1 MSTARL
7 AADRQ
12 QASDWLRRGQAFE
25 AQGSPDTLAQALVCY
40 EQVIALLESIPA
52 HGAAREL
59 GIAHMNRGNVLQKQ
73 NRGDEAVRAYD
84 AAIGCLQP
92 LATAGDQPAINS
104 VGAAWMNRGHALQLT
119 GSPAALAEALR
130 SHDEAIALLSKL
142 PLAEHAAYRANLAG
156 AWLNRAQVLL
166 ADARPDFPEARAALA
181 TALGV
186 AQPAERVD
194 PLAAEISL
202 KLRHALCAALT
213 RQLAAGPAGLQAQ
226 LIAETGDTIDEA
238 MELIRHWEQGRT
250 RSFRPLAGVLYRFG
264 AQFYLAH
271 QPQFLAEFLLESLDP
286 ARAPGAMPTAA
297 ELHAVAAEAIA
308 RALSD
313 NYNRRLA
320 DPSGAAAERL
330 QEVAQTL
337 TAAESRR
344 AELQRG
350 HPPLSNSLPS

>member
-7 AADRQ
+7 TASRQ
-12 QASDWLRRGQAFE
+12 QAADWLRRGQAFE
-25 AQGSPDTLAQALVCY
+25 TQGSPDTLTQALVCY
-40 EQVIALLESIPA
+40 EQVVALLQTIPA
-52 HGAAREL
+52 TDAVREL
-59 GIAHMNRGNVLQKQ
+59 GIAHMNRGNALQKQ
-73 NRGDEAVRAYD
+73 GRRDEAVRAYD
-84 AAIGCLQP
+84 AAIDCLQP
-92 LATAGDQPAINS
+92 LATAGDQSALNS
-104 VGAAWMNRGHALQLT
+104 MGAAWMNRGHALQLA

-142 PLAEHAAYRANLAG
+142 PLAEHPAYRANLAG

-166 ADARPDFPEARAALA
+166 ADTQPDFVAAR
-181 TALGV
+181 TALTTALDL

-213 RQLAAGPAGLQAQ
+213 RQLAARPAGLQAQ
-226 LIAETGDTIDEA
+226 LVAETGDTIDAA

-271 QPQFLAEFLLESLDP
+271 QPQFLAEFLLENLDP
-286 ARAPGAMPTAA
+286 ACAPGAMPGAA

-320 DPSGAAAERL
+320 APSGDAGERL
-330 QEVAQTL
+330 QEVARAL
-337 TAAESRR
+337 NAAESRR
-344 AELQRG
+344 AKLQQA
-350 HPPLSNSLPS
+350 HPPLPNRPSS